1 MADGPNTRCF
11 GALGVLPSS
20 SGGMPG
26 RMSSVE
32 VPLALSC
39 GSPRTFSARP
49 PTPALESTTN
59 PLIAAPDRSQLID
72 PSWNMKSVFS
82 AVPSTLTLGPV
93 SLSQT
98 VSLAPP
104 VLRFHSSFASELASV
119 SSSRPLTR
127 KCPVVV

>member
-1 MADGPNTRCF
+1 
-11 GALGVLPSS
+11 
-20 SGGMPG
+20 
-26 RMSSVE
+26 
-32 VPLALSC
+32 
-39 GSPRTFSARP
+39 
-49 PTPALESTTN
+49 
-59 PLIAAPDRSQLID
+59 
-72 PSWNMKSVFS
+72 MKSVFS

-104 VLRFHSSFASELASV
+104 VLRFHSSFASEFASV